1 MVVAI
6 DGPAGSGKSVVSQ
19 RVAKRLGFH
28 HLNSGKLYRAIT
40 YQVLHAS
47 GATTADREKIVAIA
61 ESAEIYPA
69 DGGLSISGRFV
80 PDAELHG
87 EQVDGHVSAVS
98 SVLRVRELVN
108 AALRSTASKGDIVV
122 EGRDITTVVFP
133 DAEVK
138 VYLDADIDSRAKRR
152 YAQQAETTPKEQR
165 SSYEDIRRAIAERDQ
180 ADRTKE
186 HGALLVAPDALYLDT
201 SHLTIDEVCD
211 KVTTTIQSDKI
222 QQEI

>member
-47 GATTADREKIVAIA
+47 GATADSAKIVAIA

-108 AALRSTASKGDIVV
+108 ATLRSTASKGNIVV

-152 YAQQAETTPKEQR
+152 YAQQAETTPKEQC
-165 SSYEDIRRAIAERDQ
+165 SSYEDIRRAIAERDE

-186 HGALLVAPDALYLDT
+186 HGALVVAPDALYLDT

-211 KVTTTIQSDKI
+211 KVTLTIQSDKI
-222 QQEI
+222 QQEN